1 MTELHVL
8 LVLLLTSE
16 RQELPLDGVKK
27 VLAREG
33 FQTASLVIP
42 ALPES
47 QPDENELDQLL
58 GRAYAEMGG
67 RPSVVM
73 VFQDPMQT
81 ALKIHES
88 LALAL
93 ERHHVKLIKVSEP
106 RIQSIRAWIKA
117 ATRGAKTAESL
128 LALQAPALSRKRT
141 GLNVKKADN
150 LRFRR
155 TKEKPESAFDSI
167 IFVW

>member
-117 ATRGAKTAESL
+117 ARHEA
-128 LALQAPALSRKRT
+128 RKPQNRF
-141 GLNVKKADN
+141 
-150 LRFRR
+150 LRYKRR
-155 TKEKPESAFDSI
+155 H
-167 IFVW
+167 